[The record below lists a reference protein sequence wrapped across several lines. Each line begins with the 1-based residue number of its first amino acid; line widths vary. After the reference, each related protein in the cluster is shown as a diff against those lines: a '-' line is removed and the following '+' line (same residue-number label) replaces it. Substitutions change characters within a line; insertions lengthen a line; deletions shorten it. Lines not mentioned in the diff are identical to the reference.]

1 MSVPKIWHTSN
12 SRHQSLSVRDS
23 RDTSR
28 LPTIPTSP
36 SATKLRTRSKPSRW
50 AAVYWTT
57 ILHGVAYFW
66 QIKVDLTNQVG
77 RAVVTL
83 VGWQHLIFDQPY
95 HLHLTDTQTAC
106 GLMEDQLATFGAF
119 S

>member
-1 MSVPKIWHTSN
+1 MSLIIEA
-12 SRHQSLSVRDS
+12 SLSR
-23 RDTSR
+23 
-28 LPTIPTSP
+28 IGG
-36 SATKLRTRSKPSRW
+36 
-50 AAVYWTT
+50 YWTT

-77 RAVVTL
+77 RADATL
-83 VGWQHLIFDQPY
+83 FGWQHLIFDQPY

-119 S
+119 SISIHRDVMVVAEHADALLRPGVALGGAHAE